1 MGEAYSP
8 RGLLTSRKVTS
19 GGVISP
25 DIAAAVS
32 RLAREGV
39 LAPEQARLFGRV
51 ARGDLVTLSK
61 AIHGLLYLGVAA
73 LTAGVG
79 LLFRDEIANLG
90 PITLALAVGLAAG
103 LCLTF
108 VARKS
113 PPFTKAAVDAPHFAF
128 DYVLV
133 LGALLAAADLGF
145 IETRFSPLGQQWA
158 YHLLLVS
165 LAYSALALR
174 FDSRTLFGLG
184 LTSFAA
190 WRGVAATSVERAIF
204 GFFDDTSVI
213 RLNALGCGLLFIFV
227 GRLMERHGLK
237 VHFEP
242 TATHLG
248 WLLVLQSIAW
258 GIADGPS
265 AALHRLAL
273 VAVGGGLAWFSWRGA
288 RFALFVFG
296 VLAAYLGLIVIMA
309 DAVDDATGI
318 LFLSSLSAIAVIFA
332 LASVHRRFPKE
343 AEE

>member
-1 MGEAYSP
+1 MGEAYSR
-8 RGLLTSRKVTS
+8 RGLRASRRVTS
-19 GGVISP
+19 DRVISP
-25 DIAAAVS
+25 DIAAAVT
-32 RLAREGV
+32 RLGREGV

-51 ARGDLVTLSK
+51 ARGELVSLSK

-73 LTAGVG
+73 LTTGVG

-90 PITLALAVGLAAG
+90 PITVALAVGLAAA
-103 LCLTF
+103 LCLAF

-113 PPFTKAAVDAPHFAF
+113 PPFTRGAVESPHIAF

-133 LGALLAAADLGF
+133 LGALLAAADMGF

-165 LAYSALALR
+165 IAYTALALR

-213 RLNALGCGLLFIFV
+213 RLNALGCGLLFIV
-227 GRLMERHGLK
+227 LGRLMEQRGLK

-258 GIADGPS
+258 GIADGPG

-273 VAVGGGLAWFSWRGA
+273 VVVGAGLAWFSWRGA

-318 LFLSSLSAIAVIFA
+318 LFLSSVSAIAVIFG
-332 LASVHRRFPKE
+332 LAAVHRRFPKE